1 MNQFPQPKT
10 DILKKEDVPQDE
22 SKLETA
28 NIREVYYALDE
39 NGKYTTELSTGWD
52 PKTIALNNA
61 LEQIKE
67 RVENARHRVL
77 NNQTSTL
84 EYYMELHKMDVT
96 ILASYVGFWQ
106 WQVKRHF
113 KPAVFQKLKTKKL
126 QKYADVFE
134 ISIEELKN
142 IKA

>member
-1 MNQFPQPKT
+1 M
-10 DILKKEDVPQDE
+10 KKEDVPQDE
-22 SKLETA
+22 SKLESA
-28 NIREVYYALDE
+28 NIREMYYAIDE
-39 NGKYTTELSTGWD
+39 NGEYTTEVSTGWD

-67 RVENARHRVL
+67 RAEDAKRRVL
-77 NNQTSTL
+77 NNETSPI
-84 EYYMELHKMDVT
+84 EYFMELNKMDIP
-96 ILASYVGFWQ
+96 ILASYAGFWQ

-113 KPAVFQKLKTKKL
+113 KPSVFKRLNSKKL

-134 ISIEELKN
+134 ISIEQLKN

>member
-1 MNQFPQPKT
+1 M
-10 DILKKEDVPQDE
+10 KKEDVPQDE

-28 NIREVYYALDE
+28 NIREMYYAIDE
-39 NGKYTTELSTGWD
+39 NGEYTTEVSTGWD

-67 RVENARHRVL
+67 RAEDAKIKVL
-77 NNQTSTL
+77 NNETSPI
-84 EYYMELHKMDVT
+84 EYYMELNKMDVP
-96 ILASYVGFWQ
+96 ILASYAGFWQ

-113 KPAVFQKLKTKKL
+113 KPSVFKRLNSKKL

-134 ISIEELKN
+134 ISVEQLKN